1 MKLIRQL
8 KDGGLAV
15 ANSQSTVD
23 DGMDIAMSK
32 RDELEATEPQKLA
45 GVGNFTG
52 FREVMSVADQAL
64 KDISSAL
71 KEVSAAVK
79 SNDGADIV
87 DALEANLK
95 LRKESKSIIQEKL
108 LRAERGRPVGS
119 PAGECHG
126 MVHFFLEASQ
136 GRHSSS

>member
-1 MKLIRQL
+1 M
-8 KDGGLAV
+8 G
-15 ANSQSTVD
+15 
-23 DGMDIAMSK
+23 SK

-52 FREVMSVADQAL
+52 FREVMAVADQAL

-79 SNDGADIV
+79 SSDGVEIV

-95 LRKESKSIIQEKL
+95 LRKESKGMIAEKL
-108 LRAERGRPVGS
+108 IRAERGRPSSS
-119 PAGECHG
+119 PAGECPG
-126 MVHFFLEASQ
+126 MVDFFREAQ
-136 GRHSSS
+136 ARRVEDHRR